1 MKKLKKYVLMIPLL
15 AVMLLN
21 CVCYGQV
28 IFSANAID
36 YNEYFKSP
44 DESDLLSHFDFTD
57 PENVISTV
65 KNYYSNYSASYFT
78 NYYYCVYLTS
88 DEYNKYSSG
97 SPYNFT
103 IKCIFTD
110 SFDITNSTNF
120 YILNKTRLTIDLNF
134 SSSNNFTLTT
144 GVDDHYDKYFIYY
157 KNTGS
162 FVDENTSGIKYIFI
176 GDDRINFCDNNIY
189 YYQYSNIDNFPLFYD
204 YEASLS
210 AMNVNVTF
218 SPELTGA
225 FNRTVTDRGQK
236 VTLDEFSFTVEN
248 NSKFDVQYLMAIY
261 RDGDSFLPFNS
272 DPLAA
277 QTDTTFNG
285 KTFTGSAVYVYVKD
299 EWLYLPHGQQGIIT
313 GYAPSSWHLV
323 SSGSSDLVSINFNQL
338 KLEQF
343 TNYNVCVYAV
353 RNDLNYV
360 TPFTNLN
367 TFQYP
372 ACNDYHIELDNMQK
386 VYSSSFTIINP
397 ATFDPNNNENS
408 YAYDEDDRLLFNRAN
423 GYIDD
428 NGDIVIDKVDTNQW
442 VNAGNDPDD
451 PWRGWDSD
459 NDAWESYYKNQNT
472 VSSDIDQLSN
482 NFSSFFKF
490 VNKVFSYFPKNYQ
503 NIIMLGLTSIVVLA
517 VIKVVF

>member
-1 MKKLKKYVLMIPLL
+1 MKKFKKYVLMIPLL
-15 AVMLLN
+15 AAMLLN

-28 IFSANAID
+28 LFSTSAID
-36 YNEYFKSP
+36 YSDYFKP
-44 DESDLLSHFDFTD
+44 VEECPHTFDFTD
-57 PENVISTV
+57 VDTILSHCNVSNRPFYFYYVSMSQSDYNNYLSGGSYSLSFHFYSLASSSAVTDNDYFIRFYSPNMMYSNFRYDSSTSKFYNFDSENTSYCDFLYFKQTGSILDFYAYMDISSYY
-65 KNYYSNYSASYFT
+65 KNYSDG
-78 NYYYCVYLTS
+78 NYYYFQY
-88 DEYNKYSSG
+88 
-97 SPYNFT
+97 
-103 IKCIFTD
+103 
-110 SFDITNSTNF
+110 TN
-120 YILNKTRLTIDLNF
+120 IPD
-134 SSSNNFTLTT
+134 
-144 GVDDHYDKYFIYY
+144 
-157 KNTGS
+157 
-162 FVDENTSGIKYIFI
+162 
-176 GDDRINFCDNNIY
+176 
-189 YYQYSNIDNFPLFYD
+189 FPLFYD
-204 YEASLS
+204 YEASQS
-210 AMNVNVTF
+210 ALNVNVTF

-261 RDGDSFLPFNS
+261 RDGDSFLPFET
-272 DPLAA
+272 DPLVA
-277 QTDTTFNG
+277 QLDTTFNG
-285 KTFTGSAVYVYVKD
+285 KTFSGSAVYVYVKD

-313 GYAPSSWHLV
+313 GYAPSSWHKV
-323 SSGSSDLVSINFNQL
+323 SSGTSDSVSINFNQL
-338 KLEQF
+338 KLTQY
-343 TNYNVCVYAV
+343 TNYNICVYAV

-372 ACNDYHIELDNMQK
+372 SCNDYHIELDNMQK
-386 VYSSSFTIINP
+386 VYTSTFTIINP

-428 NGDIVIDKVDTNQW
+428 NGEIVIDKVDTNQW
-442 VNAGNDPDD
+442 VHAGTDPND
-451 PWRGWDSD
+451 PWRGWDDD
-459 NDAWESYYKNQNT
+459 NNAWDVYYKNQNT